1 MSVTP
6 HPTKGPGHWYVDI
19 GYGKNRIRI
28 PFAGTHEAAKD
39 YERSKRR
46 SRGLATIDTDP
57 RLREISAD
65 YLRTYKLDHL
75 PEGYSRQKRSVAI
88 IENYFGAFN
97 MSSITTTLIEQYKY
111 KRMETVKPVTINKE
125 LCALSGIFKWAK
137 DENRIDLIPR
147 IKKFPPKLTASPI
160 ADIPLRANIIE
171 LLPHIPEKIRGLF
184 KLMFFYG
191 LRSGEARNLRIENIN
206 LDAKTFWVKGKGG
219 KLRSLP
225 IMDDETFIELEQ
237 RCKNNTDGWLW
248 YSPRTKGPYKDIRAS
263 LKQAA
268 LKAGIPTNMYPH
280 LLRHGCA
287 TELVGLTDLR
297 TAQAI
302 LGHSTIVTTEKYLH
316 VREHRMTEALAGHN
330 NGVVDR
336 I

>member
-6 HPTKGPGHWYVDI
+6 HPTKGPGYWYIDI
-19 GYGKNRIRI
+19 GYGKNRQRI
-28 PFAGTHEAAKD
+28 PFDGTKEDALD
-39 YERSKRR
+39 YEKSLRR
-46 SRGLATIDTDP
+46 KRGLTTIHTDP
-57 RLREISAD
+57 RLREISED
-65 YLRTYKLDHL
+65 YLRTYKLDHIE
-75 PEGYSRQKRSVAI
+75 EGYDRQKRSVATI
-88 IENYFGAFN
+88 VDYFGAYN
-97 MSSITTTLIEQYKY
+97 LSSISPVLIEQYKY
-111 KRMETVKPVTINKE
+111 KRLETVKPVTINKE
-125 LCALSGIFKWAK
+125 LCALSGIFKWAR
-137 DENRIDLIPR
+137 DENRIDVIPR

-171 LLPHIPEKIRGLF
+171 LLPHIPEQIRGLF

-191 LRSGEARNLRIENIN
+191 LRSGEARKLRTENIN

-225 IMDDETFIELEQ
+225 IMDDEIYKEFEQ
-237 RCKNNTDGWLW
+237 RCKNNTQGWLW
-248 YSPRTKGPYKDIRAS
+248 YSPRSKGPYKDISES
-263 LKQAA
+263 LKRAA
-268 LKAGIPTNMYPH
+268 KKAGIPSNIYPH

-316 VREHRMTEALAGHN
+316 VREHRMSEALSNHSGN
-330 NGVVDR
+330 S
-336 I
+336 